1 MRLTRL
7 LTSGILT
14 ALAATLVVPALTAGA
29 STDASSKPTI
39 VIGSTNFEEQAIV
52 SNIWADVLTK
62 AGYNVT
68 VKPALGTR
76 AIVVPAIEKGQ
87 INLEPDYAASLL
99 GFLHG
104 GNPQAAGDNITTAIP
119 ADQKALAKY
128 GVTVLPA
135 SKALDTN
142 VFAVTKATA
151 SKDHLTTISSLKPY
165 ASKLTLGGPP
175 ECPTFAGCEPGLKKT
190 YGLTF
195 AGFKSLDEAGPL
207 SVAALKNGEV
217 QVVELFSSDGNVVS
231 NNFVA
236 LTDNKH
242 LEGADY
248 IVPVIRKSVNTAGV
262 AEGAEQ
268 HRRQA
273 DHGGHLEAEP
283 RRHVAAGAARRSGTD
298 LGELGQRLIRRRR
311 PTADRRPPT
320 ADRRPP
326 PSGVCRAPWR
336 RGQRRGRDVHRR
348 GLRAPVDFEHLP
360 GDPRR
365 GVGDQVEHRTRDV
378 LGLTRPAHRRAV
390 QELLTQGVVG
400 QHDVE

>member
-1 MRLTRL
+1 MRFSRSLAL
-7 LTSGILT
+7 G
-14 ALAATLVVPALTAGA
+14 ALAALASTLIVPAAFTGTSAGA
-29 STDASSKPTI
+29 SSSKPTI

-52 SNIWADVLTK
+52 SNIWADVLKK
-62 AGYNVT
+62 AGYSVT
-68 VKPALGTR
+68 VEPALGTR

-104 GNPQAAGDNITTAIP
+104 GTPQAAGDNIATAIP
-119 ADQKALAKY
+119 ADQRALASS

-151 SKDHLTTISSLKPY
+151 NKDHLTTISSLKKY
-165 ASKLTLGGPP
+165 APQMTLGGPP
-175 ECPTFAGCEPGLKKT
+175 ECPTFAGCEAGLEHV
-190 YGLTF
+190 YGLHF

-248 IVPVIRKSVNTAGV
+248 IVPVIRKSVDTSGV
-262 AEGAEQ
+262 ASVLNQIDNKLTTTAISKLNLDVTAKQEQ
-268 HRRQA
+268 PAAVAQA
-273 DHGGHLEAEP
+273 WVTSVGG
-283 RRHVAAGAARRSGTD
+283 
-298 LGELGQRLIRRRR
+298 
-311 PTADRRPPT
+311 
-320 ADRRPP
+320 
-326 PSGVCRAPWR
+326 
-336 RGQRRGRDVHRR
+336 
-348 GLRAPVDFEHLP
+348 
-360 GDPRR
+360 
-365 GVGDQVEHRTRDV
+365 
-378 LGLTRPAHRRAV
+378 
-390 QELLTQGVVG
+390 
-400 QHDVE
+400 